1 MTPQTMIIATYILIF
16 LFVSFIIFNH
26 LSDKRKHI
34 TTNKEKSIADEFKD
48 QKVLIDGDL
57 KKEHQKEIKQQLE
70 EWNVEV
76 EPKMSTE
83 TGILITGKDA
93 DELVIEEAK
102 SFGAKIYSESSFLAL
117 NNAPQYT
124 LNKEAKPIK
133 RKATVKVNQ

>member
-16 LFVSFIIFNH
+16 LFISFIIFNH
-26 LSDKRKHI
+26 LSDNKKDI
-34 TTNKEKSIADEFKD
+34 TPNKEKSIADEFKD

-57 KKEHQKEIKQQLE
+57 RKEHKNEIKQQLK

-76 EPKMSTE
+76 EPKMSTK

-102 SFGAKIYSESSFLAL
+102 SFGAKIYSEESFMAL
-117 NNAPQYT
+117 NKAPQYS
-124 LNKEAKPIK
+124 LNNEAKTIK
-133 RKATVKVNQ
+133 RKATVKVD